1 MIDVKETLLIQ
12 EANIQNIISSNID
25 RTPNKLELYYFTYF
39 IIYNHCSN
47 HSLFKSF
54 KGYYVKITFENIVQK
69 KLFNI
74 EENILAQNIDK
85 RYDDYNAL
93 WEQIDMGMQ
102 DGNSNNLF
110 MFFSFAGNKIFESK
124 GYGVQIGA
132 IFFSIQQSLSE
143 ELNLFEKKWIN
154 EVNPSVFNK
163 IKSIF
168 KK

>member
-85 RYDDYNAL
+85 RYEYAL
-93 WEQIDMGMQ
+93 ALRELLKPTKPL
-102 DGNSNNLF
+102 SYFNLQT
-110 MFFSFAGNKIFESK
+110 
-124 GYGVQIGA
+124 Y
-132 IFFSIQQSLSE
+132 LSPH
-143 ELNLFEKKWIN
+143 F
-154 EVNPSVFNK
+154 
-163 IKSIF
+163 IKE
-168 KK
+168 